1 MFIFDDEKLLNRDF
15 PKIDRYKKQTINKRK
30 QVILREFN
38 IFDLLI
44 KILDKLKSDKFI
56 LNKKKNLE
64 DN

>member
-15 PKIDRYKKQTINKRK
+15 PKIDRYKKQPINKRK
-30 QVILREFN
+30 QIILREFN

-56 LNKKKNLE
+56 LSKKKNL
-64 DN
+64 